1 MGMYDEFID
10 IDNRKS
16 SQSKAFGSNLF
27 YYFTGDNIVL
37 NDLFEKNKLV
47 EPSRTMK
54 IYADTNLPFEFIEI
68 DYLGAKKQGKTV
80 IYEGRFSRFR
90 EIKDVE
96 YGLLI
101 SPFTLYVD
109 YWGNSRT
116 MTTGEYYNYLEMGRI
131 WNFFIENVH
140 LTDRKMDNLPYIY
153 NYRYDENHKCD
164 KCSKKRLKHLQ
175 DRWNYSHTK
184 QTESELE
191 GMLDELEKAT
201 EMVTTPI
208 KHTKK
213 FK

>member
-27 YYFTGDNIVL
+27 YYFTGDIIQL

-68 DYLGAKKQGKTV
+68 DYLGAKKQGTKT

-109 YWGNSRT
+109 YWGRSKT
-116 MTTGEYYNYLEMGRI
+116 MTTEEYYNYERMQRL
-131 WNFFIENVH
+131 WDFFIENVH
-140 LTDRKMDNLPYIY
+140 LTDREMHSIPYLYYDRY
-153 NYRYDENHKCD
+153 NENHKCD
-164 KCSKKRLKHLQ
+164 KCSKKRLKYLQ
-175 DRWNYSHTK
+175 DRWNFSHTK

-191 GMLDELEKAT
+191 VEE
-201 EMVTTPI
+201 
-208 KHTKK
+208 
-213 FK
+213 